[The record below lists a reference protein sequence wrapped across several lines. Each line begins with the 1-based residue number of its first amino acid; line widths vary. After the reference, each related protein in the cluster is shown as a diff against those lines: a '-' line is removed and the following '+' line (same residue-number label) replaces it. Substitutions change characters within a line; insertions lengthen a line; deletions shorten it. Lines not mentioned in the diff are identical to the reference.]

1 MKKIYLLL
9 SLFIIILLASVT
21 SVFSANTTLT
31 IKGTDN
37 VTIGGTGKLT
47 VQLTSS
53 DVIGG
58 VMGVISKNS
67 NITNIEIVGK
77 NGWNVGAFNKETGS
91 FNIIKN
97 EGASNEEIFEI
108 QYTVSNSTGTGKIDI
123 KDITVSNVQDYE
135 EEEVQAISKSISI
148 VNQQEPDNPQ
158 PDNPQPDNP
167 QPDNPQPDNPQPEDP
182 QPDNPSEKE
191 NTIDTNVVPKGT
203 NTNSQKVDTKNT
215 TSSTSKTV
223 LPKTG
228 IGTIIIPC
236 AVILIGVVAGCMY
249 FKYKKY
255 KGVK

>member
-1 MKKIYLLL
+1 MEKFDVVITPKTGWFEINIKELWRYKDLIGLFVKRNYISQYKQTILGPAWAIIQPLLTTII
-9 SLFIIILLASVT
+9 FTIILLASVT

-135 EEEVQAISKSISI
+135 EEEVQAIS
-148 VNQQEPDNPQ
+148 
-158 PDNPQPDNP
+158 
-167 QPDNPQPDNPQPEDP
+167 
-182 QPDNPSEKE
+182 
-191 NTIDTNVVPKGT
+191 
-203 NTNSQKVDTKNT
+203 
-215 TSSTSKTV
+215 
-223 LPKTG
+223 
-228 IGTIIIPC
+228 
-236 AVILIGVVAGCMY
+236 
-249 FKYKKY
+249 
-255 KGVK
+255 

>member
-9 SLFIIILLASVT
+9 SLFTIILLASVT

-31 IKGTDN
+31 INGADN

-135 EEEVQAISKSISI
+135 EEEVQNISKSISI

-158 PDNPQPDNP
+158 PDNPQP
-167 QPDNPQPDNPQPEDP
+167 EDP
-182 QPDNPSEKE
+182 QPDTPSEQG
-191 NTIDTNVVPKGT
+191 NTANTNVVPKGT

-223 LPKTG
+223 LPKAG
-228 IGTIIIPC
+228 LGTIIIPC